1 MTKRVVQ
8 VLYSGLGGHSS
19 VAFSLQEAARERGA
33 WRGGFVFFGVE
44 PMLPTYRE
52 FCERQEAQYFGV
64 AVRAGLPWIAWV
76 RLIRSLYALRP
87 DVIILHSV
95 KTIFPCW
102 LYARMRGICLIAV
115 EHQSNPLKTRAE
127 WFVSRWL
134 MRLADAVVV
143 LTEEYREDLRRG
155 LGASWRASKVHVI
168 PSGIDT
174 RQCLPVRRGASRD
187 RLPRRIGMAAR
198 FTGIKRFDLL
208 VDALRLLHERDGAG
222 QWQLSL
228 AGEGETLPR
237 TQARV
242 LEAGLVDQVEFTG
255 YLDSASLRDWFASL
269 NFYAHASEGE
279 TLSTALLQ
287 AMASALP
294 IVGSNVAGIA
304 SLLRGEEVYGRIV
317 EAQTAAAFA
326 EVLSDLAR
334 HPEQASMLGRRARQR
349 VEQTF
354 SQDAMLRRYQDVIGS
369 VCAKPCN

>member
-1 MTKRVVQ
+1 MSKRVVQ

-19 VAFSLQEAARERGA
+19 VAFSLQEAAREQAA
-33 WRGGFVFFGVE
+33 WRGGFLFFGVE
-44 PMLPTYRE
+44 PMLLTYRD
-52 FCERQEAQYFGV
+52 FCERQGADYREVG
-64 AVRAGLPWIAWV
+64 VRAGLPWLAWV

-102 LYARMRGICLIAV
+102 LYARTRGACLIAV

-143 LTEEYREDLRRG
+143 LTEEYKEDLRRG
-155 LGASWRASKVHVI
+155 LGSFWRAAKVHVI

-174 RQCLPVRRGASRD
+174 RQCLPGGRGRG
-187 RLPRRIGMAAR
+187 RLPRRVGMAAR
-198 FTGIKRFDLL
+198 FTGIKRFDILI
-208 VDALRLLHERDGAG
+208 DALSLLHENDGPG
-222 QWQLSL
+222 QWQLSM
-228 AGEGETLPR
+228 AGAGDTFDR
-237 TQARV
+237 IQAKV
-242 LEAGLVDQVEFTG
+242 HELGLDDQVELTG
-255 YLDSASLRDWFASL
+255 YLDSAGLQAWFASL
-269 NFYAHASEGE
+269 DFYAHASEGE

-304 SLLRGEEVYGRIV
+304 SLLRGEEVYGRLV

-326 EVLSDLAR
+326 EALSDLAR
-334 HPEQASMLGRRARQR
+334 HPEQAGMLGRRARER

-354 SQDAMLRRYQDVIGS
+354 SQDAMIRRYQEVIGS
-369 VCAKPCN
+369 VCAKSCN